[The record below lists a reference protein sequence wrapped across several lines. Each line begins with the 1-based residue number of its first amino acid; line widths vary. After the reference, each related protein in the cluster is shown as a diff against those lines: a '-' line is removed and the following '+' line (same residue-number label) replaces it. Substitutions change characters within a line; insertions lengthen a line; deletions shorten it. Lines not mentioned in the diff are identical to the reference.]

1 MSGLLVLLHGHGDQG
16 RDMAEVAAALD
27 PGAHWTHTLPTAPLR
42 AEGGGRSWFRT
53 GPNGPDPTTL
63 ADALARLDS
72 HLEGRASDGRAGDRA
87 GDPVGEVVV
96 VGFSQGGAMA
106 LAWSLA
112 GAVGTRL
119 ASVVCLS
126 GYLPELDGLP
136 VRWDRLA
143 GVPVLVQHGRHDDVV
158 PADFGADTAATLA
171 HHGAEVTWQEHDGGH
186 HPSEHSLAQV
196 RTWLGEHATGSPLGA
211 PSR

>member
-1 MSGLLVLLHGHGDQG
+1 
-16 RDMAEVAAALD
+16 MAVTAAGLD
-27 PGAHWTHTLPTAPLR
+27 PGGRWTHTIPTAPLR
-42 AEGGGRSWFRT
+42 AEGGGRSWFST
-53 GPNGPDPTTL
+53 GPTGPDQATL
-63 ADALARLDS
+63 TDALAWLDQ
-72 HLEGRASDGRAGDRA
+72 HLAEWVSSRVTGDG
-87 GDPVGEVVV
+87 PGEVVV

-112 GAVGTRL
+112 GTATAPL

-136 VRWDRLA
+136 VHWDRLA

-171 HHGAEVTWQEHDGGH
+171 HHGALVTWQEHDGGH
-186 HPSEHSLAQV
+186 HPSKRSLARV
-196 RTWLGEHATGSPLGA
+196 RHWLEQPTVGSPRGA
-211 PSR
+211 PAR